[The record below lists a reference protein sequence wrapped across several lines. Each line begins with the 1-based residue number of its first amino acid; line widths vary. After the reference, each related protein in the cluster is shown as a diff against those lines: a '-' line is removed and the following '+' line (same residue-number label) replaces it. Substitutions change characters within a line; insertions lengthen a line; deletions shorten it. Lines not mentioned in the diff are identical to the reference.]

1 MDAERGA
8 LKLARLIGTLLIV
21 VSLLEVM
28 LTVADAY
35 AVRHPHPVP
44 VGTVV
49 LWSLPAVAG
58 IVILIKAQAV
68 ADWISNILDL

>member
-1 MDAERGA
+1 MDADNGA
-8 LKLARLIGTLLIV
+8 LKLARLIGTLLV
-21 VSLLEVM
+21 VISLLEVM

-35 AVRHPHPVP
+35 APRHPHPVP
-44 VGTVV
+44 VVTVI

-58 IVILIKAQAV
+58 VVILIKAQAV